1 MAEGRG
7 RWQHNAMA
15 EGLEKILIIRLGSLG
30 DVILTTPVLS
40 FLHARFPDA
49 MIDFAVKKEYA
60 DLFSSDPRIRSLRIF
75 DSRGAHRGIS
85 GLLAFISTLRDISY
99 DLVIDLHSN
108 LRSFVIRKR
117 LKGVRKIIYR
127 KDVLRRRLLVWG
139 LLNKGAEFK
148 HTVQKYL
155 DALKPLGLNE
165 GVAPPNIFLSP
176 DNIQWAQQYLAGIGD
191 GKAILGIA
199 PMAAWF
205 TKKWFG
211 ERFRAVAERVRDELS
226 ARVIY
231 FGSAEER
238 GSIEVLAGKSAPI
251 VTGDVG
257 IRNLAALLARCSLL
271 LTNDSGL
278 MHLATAVGTPVVAI
292 FGPTTRELGFFPLG
306 SNDVVVEKE
315 VSCRPCTL
323 HGDEVCPNGHFKC
336 MDFISVSEVY
346 NIVVKKLSG

>member
-1 MAEGRG
+1 MVDE
-7 RWQHNAMA
+7 
-15 EGLEKILIIRLGSLG
+15 LDKILIIRLGSLG

-40 FLHARFPDA
+40 ILQARFPNA
-49 MIDFAVKKEYA
+49 LIDFAVKKEYA
-60 DLFSSDPRIRSLRIF
+60 DLFSLDPRIRSLKIY
-75 DSRGAHRGIS
+75 DSSKAHRGFS
-85 GLLAFISTLRDISY
+85 GLLAFISILKEMNY

-108 LRSFVIRKR
+108 LRSFAIRKG
-117 LKGVRKIIYR
+117 LKGVRKIVYS
-127 KDVLRRRLLVWG
+127 KDVLRRRLLVLG
-139 LLNKGAEFK
+139 VVNKRGEFK

-155 DALKPLGLNE
+155 DALKPLGLHD

-176 DNIQWAQQYLAGIGD
+176 ENIQSAKQYLTRTSD
-191 GKAILGIA
+191 GKAVLGIA

-231 FGSAEER
+231 FGSADERSPIEEM
-238 GSIEVLAGKSAPI
+238 AGKSAPI

-257 IRNLAALLARCSLL
+257 IRNLAALIARCSLF

-306 SNDVVVEKE
+306 PNDVVVEKE

-323 HGDEVCPNGHFKC
+323 HGDDACPKGHFKC
-336 MDFISVSEVY
+336 MDFISVDEIYS
-346 NIVVKKLSG
+346 IVRKKLSSSP